1 MLNIFPFLTKARVVR
16 RIEMPSFLS
25 SLSRAFLVQYV
36 SLRVNACP
44 IFFFF
49 PAVVLLHS
57 FHLLDGLV
65 TTTEQCGALG
75 AVQCAHSRVLKRR

>member
-1 MLNIFPFLTKARVVR
+1 MLNIFPSLTKARVVR
-16 RIEMPSFLS
+16 RIETPWFLS
-25 SLSRAFLVQYV
+25 SLSRAFLAQYV

-44 IFFFF
+44 IFFF